1 MSEGVVDILNNQ
13 FVFYSSHLAVVDRVI
28 MFQVCIDKI
37 NVLDEIHEFFMF
49 YKGSCFNSGM
59 NPFFLSRFENGLGK
73 FKLGENLSAR

>member
-1 MSEGVVDILNNQ
+1 
-13 FVFYSSHLAVVDRVI
+13 